1 MNNTNQILT
10 VSAYLNGEYGHK
22 DIYVGVPAV
31 INSNGAREL
40 LTLELTQDEQE
51 KLDNSCNVLKENM
64 EIIRKS
70 LNEN

>member
-1 MNNTNQILT
+1 MNNSSHILT

>member
-10 VSAYLNGEYGHK
+10 VSAYLNGEFGHK
-22 DIYVGVPAV
+22 DIYIGVPAV

-40 LTLELTQDEQE
+40 LTLELTHDEQE
-51 KLDNSCNVLKENM
+51 KLDTSCNVLKENM

-70 LNEN
+70 LNNN